1 MLEYFLFFC
10 DYEKS
15 LWLRKE
21 GKDMYLLGSVTV
33 TSEWF
38 GSFERKSCYNNFF
51 ESETHEE

>member
-1 MLEYFLFFC
+1 MYFLGF
-10 DYEKS
+10 
-15 LWLRKE
+15 
-21 GKDMYLLGSVTV
+21 VTV